1 MVAKANASG
10 ALPLKKLLFYDA
22 INVENPKKKV
32 VEFVQAHGY
41 LTESE
46 LVTLDSLLE
55 LIKGKAFY
63 HSSKV
68 SKQGFELIKKLL
80 KFPHEQAFPC
90 LDLYRMF
97 LMHPHSSENYKLFEN
112 GLEFV
117 GILMGH
123 LINGPAPTQLLA
135 LRCMV
140 NLFNNNAS
148 QYVMLQ
154 RRQWV
159 LDNVSQF
166 ASHKDN
172 KNIRQAA
179 ITILLNYSILFLD
192 KADPEGKIQLVSAV
206 SSGIVS
212 SEVDAQNFM
221 RLVAMLGNVS
231 HNDDETKE
239 LVHAMVGSELQTA
252 KDPKTMEGSDE
263 GTAKLIKEM
272 LTIIMK

>member
-1 MVAKANASG
+1 M
-10 ALPLKKLLFYDA
+10 KKLLFYDA

-32 VEFVQAHGY
+32 LEFVQAHGY
-41 LTESE
+41 LTETE
-46 LVTLDSLLE
+46 MPVFESLLE

-68 SKQGFELIKKLL
+68 SKQGFELVKKLI
-80 KFPHEQAFPC
+80 KFPHDHAFPC

-97 LMHPHSSENYKLFEN
+97 LMHPHSSENFKLFEFA
-112 GLEFV
+112 LEYL
-117 GILMGH
+117 GILINH
-123 LINGPAPTQLLA
+123 LVNGPATTQLLA
-135 LRCMV
+135 LRCLV

-154 RRQWV
+154 KRQYV

-166 ASHKDN
+166 INHKDN

-192 KADPEGKIQLVSAV
+192 KPDPEGKIQLVSAV

-212 SEVDAQNFM
+212 SEIDAQNFM
-221 RLVAMLGNVS
+221 RLVTMLGNVC
-231 HNDDETKE
+231 HKDGETKE
-239 LVHAMVGSELQTA
+239 LVLAMVGSELQAA
-252 KDPKTMEGSDE
+252 KDPKGMEGSDE
-263 GTAKLIKEM
+263 ATSKLIKEIVA
-272 LTIIMK
+272 LII